1 MRSNQLNRWLTLG
14 ANLGVLIGILFLAAE
29 IRQTNTIAKAEV
41 RNSLTQSVYTL
52 LEMQRDPRQIA
63 VLERA
68 DEDWESLSTEE
79 RILLSS
85 FASAI
90 FRHYENAYYQHEYGV
105 YETEQFAAE
114 IADLDDS
121 LTTPFLAFYWEHGSW
136 GHGARFRD
144 FVEQRKA
151 QLAK

>member
-29 IRQTNTIAKAEV
+29 IGQTNTIAKAEV

-121 LTTPFLAFYWEHGSW
+121 LATPFLALYWENGRW
-136 GHGARFRD
+136 GHGAKFQD
-144 FVEQRKA
+144 YVEQRKA
-151 QLAK
+151 LLTK